1 MYYSRLAQT
10 EKGSVSPMISVL
22 WNIANGLK
30 ISLSRLLEP
39 QAQAIS
45 LLRTEAQPS
54 FVTDGGRYCAYQ
66 TLPLQQPCSFETYR
80 ICIRPGGASS
90 PDTHLEGAEES
101 IAICAGAVEM
111 EFPDARYLLHTG
123 DVFHFSADVPHRYR
137 NPFSEPLLLST
148 VLSYRSAY
156 ERSPLFAQNLSSTNL
171 EERFFMQ

>member
-1 MYYSRLAQT
+1 M
-10 EKGSVSPMISVL
+10 
-22 WNIANGLK
+22 NGLK
-30 ISLSRLLEP
+30 ISLFRLLEP
-39 QAQAIS
+39 QAQTTPCCAQKHNP
-45 LLRTEAQPS
+45 LHHRWRPVLRLSDP
-54 FVTDGGRYCAYQ
+54 
-66 TLPLQQPCSFETYR
+66 PLQQPCSFETYR

-123 DVFHFSADVPHRYR
+123 DAFHFSADVLHRYR
-137 NPFSEPLLLST
+137 NPFSEPSLLST
-148 VLSYRSAY
+148 VLSCRSAY